1 MNISPATIAIDIAR
15 FKSQSLNSLVESTS
29 DFKSTFASAVSLSS
43 LEPGS
48 AITNPMAAGRNM
60 SLPDPESAYKM
71 MTTINNQDALYK
83 AQFSELS
90 QMKNSVEQME
100 DAGRSLG
107 GITADTGNDSIK
119 SRLQDFAGQYNAWI
133 QRFAPTTQHGGLLA
147 GTQAAQISI
156 YELEQSVKNVFNG
169 IHDGLRGLG
178 DLGISI
184 GSSTKL
190 MSLDGA
196 KLDAVLAANKRGVV
210 NTVREFSANFAKAA
224 DLLNADNNFIPNQ
237 LNNLDRVIDY
247 ISDNK
252 VSLQKEF
259 GTGDAARPTGQV
271 AKALSAYN
279 LVSGL

>member
-1 MNISPATIAIDIAR
+1 
-15 FKSQSLNSLVESTS
+15 
-29 DFKSTFASAVSLSS
+29 
-43 LEPGS
+43 
-48 AITNPMAAGRNM
+48 M